1 MDNNE
6 QQLAAMDN
14 NGLQSV
20 VLHASVMPFY
30 IIHHEATSGYDIS
43 ELFATHREIE
53 DEDVGRVPHCLVQQ
67 NDKDDKKIAYEA
79 DHDDKGKQ
87 DGDDDGDDRHQGLQL
102 LQVDLLLPLLNH
114 YCAIHL
120 MNNLFKTSANL
131 LSLKFFCNLG
141 NASKLDSTQ
150 QRSNVSGISC
160 QSFFQSW
167 PFQIISHPQTLEDS
181 LTFIGTN
188 IKHIE
193 SALPF
198 FNMKFG

>member
-67 NDKDDKKIAYEA
+67 NHKDNEKIADEA
-79 DHDDKGKQ
+79 DDDDKGKE
-87 DGDDDGDDRHQGLQL
+87 DGHDDGHDCHQGLQL
-102 LQVDLLLPLLNH
+102 LQVYLLLPLLNH
-114 YCAIHL
+114 YCGIHL
-120 MNNLFKTSANL
+120 MNTSIQNFRKSFISEIFVESWQRLKVGLHPTEIKYFRNFLTKL
-131 LSLKFFCNLG
+131 LSELVFSDNK
-141 NASKLDSTQ
+141 
-150 QRSNVSGISC
+150 
-160 QSFFQSW
+160 
-167 PFQIISHPQTLEDS
+167 PP
-181 LTFIGTN
+181 TN
-188 IKHIE
+188 
-193 SALPF
+193 F
-198 FNMKFG
+198 